1 MDIKRESEVD
11 ISLKSTEWKLTG
23 DWQQIVRA
31 KESIGKP
38 FTSTTAGR
46 GSGACS
52 QFSEGSHTA
61 HDSTTTQGVGSTGA
75 RLSGMVKSEDV
86 PSETGAESS
95 PENARTRSRE
105 TFGYTRK
112 ECSTSQNELI
122 KAMTENNR
130 QSDAVD
136 VNKEAIHIDVNIWQY
151 IERICG
157 NQMDAI
163 ERECCAELTADEHGD
178 VLMVTISSNDDG
190 RDSVARWRLIELHS
204 DVMSRVV
211 VLSFT
216 PLPEI
221 YGTVKLKEAGKRV
234 RYAFRHNVL
243 VKAERGRYVFIGEV
257 DVAKKARRRLMKWA
271 QIPQASWITTH
282 QWNHGNPRRPK
293 QTTPRLESPNDKTM
307 VLSVPALP
315 QKHVDNSRNVD
326 ASQPHRPDGEIS
338 MTPSNKR
345 IMFEL
350 QDQTSC
356 EPALGRIQ
364 KGVFKIVSAEPQAG
378 TLSILVNG
386 PTTLHNVDVLPA
398 SDTVD
403 HPESRATQSLCE
415 QDLVGTAMTGD
426 HADNSTATSPDANTA
441 STRQPIEMVNAPAD
455 SEAVSQRMACL
466 LTEDVVLSE
475 RHTNTADSSECAED
489 LNTILPASVACCLRP
504 TMYALSDTKPVPDT
518 WEMNAKFTRD
528 DQDLWAIVTLKQ
540 PVVGTISKL
549 VDDKDLPGYQQVG
562 NILIM
567 YNFPSGILEVCIGL
581 TFH

>member
-11 ISLKSTEWKLTG
+11 ISLTSTEWKLTG
-23 DWQQIVRA
+23 DWQHIVRA
-31 KESIGKP
+31 RESIGKR
-38 FTSTTAGR
+38 FTSTTAAR

-61 HDSTTTQGVGSTGA
+61 QDSITTHGVGVTGA
-75 RLSGMVKSEDV
+75 RLSGIIESEDV

-221 YGTVKLKEAGKRV
+221 YGTVKLKEACKRV

-271 QIPQASWITTH
+271 HIPHASWTTTN
-282 QWNHGNPRRPK
+282 QRNHGNPRRSK
-293 QTTPRLESPNDKTM
+293 QATPRLESPNDKTTE
-307 VLSVPALP
+307 LSVPDLP

-345 IMFEL
+345 TMFEL

-356 EPALGRIQ
+356 ESALGRIQ
-364 KGVFKIVSAEPQAG
+364 KGVFKIVSTEPQAG
-378 TLSILVNG
+378 TLSKLDNG
-386 PTTLHNVDVLPA
+386 PTTLHNVDVMPA
-398 SDTVD
+398 SDIVD
-403 HPESRATQSLCE
+403 HPESRATKRMCE
-415 QDLVGTAMTGD
+415 QVSTAMTGD

-441 STRQPIEMVNAPAD
+441 STRQTIEMVNAPVD
-455 SEAVSQRMACL
+455 NEAVSQRMTCL
-466 LTEDVVLSE
+466 LTEDVIVSE
-475 RHTNTADSSECAED
+475 RHTNTADSSEGAED
-489 LNTILPASVACCLRP
+489 LNTMLPASIACCLRP
-504 TMYALSDTKPVPDT
+504 TMYALSYTKPVPDT

-540 PVVGTISKL
+540 PVGGTISKL

>member
-11 ISLKSTEWKLTG
+11 ISLTSTEWKLTG

-31 KESIGKP
+31 KESIGKR
-38 FTSTTAGR
+38 FTSTTVGR
-46 GSGACS
+46 GPGACS

-61 HDSTTTQGVGSTGA
+61 QDSITTQGVGSTGA

-95 PENARTRSRE
+95 PENSRTRSPE
-105 TFGYTRK
+105 TFGYSRK

-136 VNKEAIHIDVNIWQY
+136 VNKEAIPIDVNIWQY

-163 ERECCAELTADEHGD
+163 ERDCCAELTADEHGD
-178 VLMVTISSNDDG
+178 VLVVTISSNDDG
-190 RDSVARWRLIELHS
+190 RDSMARWRLIELHS

-221 YGTVKLKEAGKRV
+221 YGTVKLKEACKRV

-243 VKAERGRYVFIGEV
+243 VKTERGTYVFIGEV

-271 QIPQASWITTH
+271 QIPQASWITTN
-282 QWNHGNPRRPK
+282 QRNHGNQRRPK
-293 QTTPRLESPNDKTM
+293 QTTPRLESPNDKTTE
-307 VLSVPALP
+307 LTVPDLP
-315 QKHVDNSRNVD
+315 QKHVDNSRNVN
-326 ASQPHRPDGEIS
+326 ASQPHLPDREIS
-338 MTPSNKR
+338 MTPSKKR
-345 IMFEL
+345 TIFEF
-350 QDQTSC
+350 QDQPSC
-356 EPALGRIQ
+356 GSEFDRVQ
-364 KGVFKIVSAEPQAG
+364 TGVFKVDPAEPQAG
-378 TLSILVNG
+378 ALSKLDNC
-386 PTTLHNVDVLPA
+386 PTTLHNVDVMPA

-403 HPESRATQSLCE
+403 HPESRATKRMCE
-415 QDLVGTAMTGD
+415 QVSTAMTGD
-426 HADNSTATSPDANTA
+426 RADNSTATSPDANTD
-441 STRQPIEMVNAPAD
+441 STHQAIGMVNAPGD
-455 SEAVSQRMACL
+455 IEAESQRMTCL
-466 LTEDVVLSE
+466 LTEDVIVSE

-489 LNTILPASVACCLRP
+489 LNTMLPASVSCCLRP
-504 TMYALSDTKPVPDT
+504 TMYALSDAKPVPDT

-540 PVVGTISKL
+540 PVGGTISKL
-549 VDDKDLPGYQQVG
+549 VDGKDLPGYQQVG